1 MVGTLEFVRL
11 SDALERLLAESSIS
25 LSGEYVD
32 IVDAVGRYAYRE
44 YTSRVDLPPF
54 NRSAVDGVA
63 ARFIDIAGASES
75 SPVVLKL
82 EGAVDVDTVEI
93 PVLKQSEAVIVSTG
107 APIPT
112 GADVVIPVE
121 HCQIGGDV
129 VYVYRTYP
137 RYANISLRG
146 EDLRVGDVVVRRG
159 TKLRPWHA
167 AALAASGYSQVE
179 VFRRPRVAVVNTGD
193 EILKGVIPN
202 VTYYVVASYVKEV
215 GGDVTYSKVV
225 PDDVEEIAR
234 TVREA
239 LEVSDIAVVTGGTSV
254 GARDVVPK
262 ALQKLESSR
271 EVFRGIRIRPG
282 RTSSAYVVGG
292 KPVLLISGLPVA
304 AYISLDLL
312 LTPLLSKAYGNPLE
326 RELKPSIN
334 GKLVRRL
341 PNEVGFR
348 SFYRVIA
355 CRDRGEVLIV
365 PLRLTGSGI
374 LSTLI
379 RGNAIVEIPEDL
391 EGFEGGSVIKATL
404 INPMV
409 DCSDIVNREHYFK
422 SGDRA

>member
-271 EVFRGIRIRPG
+271 EVFRGIR
-282 RTSSAYVVGG
+282 
-292 KPVLLISGLPVA
+292 
-304 AYISLDLL
+304 
-312 LTPLLSKAYGNPLE
+312 
-326 RELKPSIN
+326 
-334 GKLVRRL
+334 
-341 PNEVGFR
+341 
-348 SFYRVIA
+348 
-355 CRDRGEVLIV
+355 
-365 PLRLTGSGI
+365 
-374 LSTLI
+374 
-379 RGNAIVEIPEDL
+379 
-391 EGFEGGSVIKATL
+391 
-404 INPMV
+404 
-409 DCSDIVNREHYFK
+409 
-422 SGDRA
+422 